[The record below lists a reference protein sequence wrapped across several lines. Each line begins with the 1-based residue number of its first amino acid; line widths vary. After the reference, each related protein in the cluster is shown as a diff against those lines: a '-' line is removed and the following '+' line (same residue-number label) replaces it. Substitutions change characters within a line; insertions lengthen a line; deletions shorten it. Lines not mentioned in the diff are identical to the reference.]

1 MPATYLIGL
10 LLLLQAAG
18 CAVTRTAPAG
28 GPLQG
33 GTVVVERLPPAAAQD
48 QLGVAET
55 SKKADSPGGTVIIE
69 RLPPLPEVV
78 PEVPVAAPP
87 PAPVTA
93 APVTAKP
100 SAAAAPGT
108 HVAATDKPAAKAP
121 AKVAAL
127 PPRAPQPQKPQ
138 TPSVAAPVT
147 QAPSLALAALEQ
159 RLKDTDAIGIFTK
172 IALKNQIDDLLNRF
186 KAYFEGGGNT
196 TLAQLRQFYDQL
208 LLKAHGLLKDGD
220 PALANAIMGSR
231 EAIWGVLTDPVRF
244 AKL

>member
-1 MPATYLIGL
+1 MSATYLIGF

-28 GPLQG
+28 GTLQG
-33 GTVVVERLPPAAAQD
+33 GTVIVERLPPAAAQD
-48 QLGVAET
+48 PHGVAGT
-55 SKKADSPGGTVIIE
+55 PQKADSPGGTVIIE
-69 RLPPLPEVV
+69 RLPPLPEAV

-87 PAPVTA
+87 PVPVTA

-100 SAAAAPGT
+100 SAAAVPGT
-108 HVAATDKPAAKAP
+108 PVAATDKPAEKAP
-121 AKVAAL
+121 ARIAAP
-127 PPRAPQPQKPQ
+127 PPRAPRPQQLQ
-138 TPSVAAPVT
+138 TPAVVAPAT

-159 RLKDTDAIGIFTK
+159 RLKDTDAIGLFTK

-186 KAYFEGGGNT
+186 KAYFARGDNT
-196 TLAQLRQFYDQL
+196 SLTQLRQLYDQL

-220 PALANAIMGSR
+220 PALANAIMASR

>member
-18 CAVTRTAPAG
+18 CTVTRTAPAG

-48 QLGVAET
+48 QPGVAET
-55 SKKADSPGGTVIIE
+55 PQKADGPGGTVIIE

-78 PEVPVAAPP
+78 PEVPVAAP
-87 PAPVTA
+87 APVTA

-100 SAAAAPGT
+100 SAAAVPGT
-108 HVAATDKPAAKAP
+108 PVAATDKPAVKAP

-127 PPRAPQPQKPQ
+127 PPRAPQPQKLQ
-138 TPSVAAPVT
+138 TPSAAAPAT

-159 RLKDTDAIGIFTK
+159 RLKDTDAIGLFTK

-186 KAYFEGGGNT
+186 KAYFAGGGNT

>member
-1 MPATYLIGL
+1 MPATYAIGF

-18 CAVTRTAPAG
+18 CAVTSTAPVG
-28 GPLQG
+28 GALQG

-55 SKKADSPGGTVIIE
+55 PQKTDSPGGTVIIE

-78 PEVPVAAPP
+78 PEVPVPAPP
-87 PAPVTA
+87 PVPVTT

-100 SAAAAPGT
+100 SAAAAPGI

-121 AKVAAL
+121 AKVAAP

-138 TPSVAAPVT
+138 KPSIAAPAT
-147 QAPSLALAALEQ
+147 QAPPLALTVLEQ
-159 RLKDTDAIGIFTK
+159 RLKDTDAIGLFTK
-172 IALKNQIDDLLNRF
+172 IALKNQIDDLLDRF
-186 KAYFEGGGNT
+186 KAYFAGGDNT
-196 TLAQLRQFYDQL
+196 TLTQLRQLYEQL